1 MSKWVVVSGVA
12 WVVVSVLAFLVDP
25 VLGAFVGIFGAIGVL
40 VVSLAGSYDQHP
52 DYAAREL
59 ARSQRRAARRER
71 DKVKNKDAIEADRV
85 RYAAHQA
92 KLAAKREEAER
103 KAAEQEAA
111 AREAAER
118 EAAERRPS

>member
-12 WVVVSVLAFLVDP
+12 WVVISVLAFSIDP
-25 VLGAFVGIFGAIGVL
+25 VLGACVGIFGAIA
-40 VVSLAGSYDQHP
+40 VVVVALASSYDQHP

-59 ARSQRRAARRER
+59 ARAQRRAAKRER
-71 DKVKNKDAIEADRV
+71 DKVKNKDAIEADRA

-92 KLAAKREEAER
+92 KLAAKREAAER
-103 KAAEQEAA
+103 QAAERQ
-111 AREAAER
+111 AAER